1 MLVSCPPPTLPYLR
15 ASLMDASVRQMKAS
29 LNHAEPPVMPLRMI
43 ASVSVK
49 TQAYTSQTMLPLE
62 PVHPDDAL
70 D

>member
-1 MLVSCPPPTLPYLR
+1 
-15 ASLMDASVRQMKAS
+15 MDASVRQMKAS
-29 LNHAEPPVMPLRMI
+29 LNHAEPVMLLRMI